1 MSLKQHLL
9 NIAASFADLGIILP
23 LVLGMAV
30 TTGMNT
36 GFILMGLGVFAL
48 VSGLVYRRP
57 IPVQP
62 MKVVAALAIVG
73 QLDQQSVIATGLLLG
88 LMVLLLG
95 MTGWAGQLKKLISS
109 TILLGIQMALAL
121 SLLLTAL
128 PLIEDSL
135 LTALILLGL
144 FIVLKRSFLQPIA
157 FISILAIS
165 LYIHWHSPQSASVP
179 SVEWVVPE
187 FYMPGVEAFL
197 SALQYAFLP
206 QLALTLTNALFLTA
220 ALAHDYYPDDKKN
233 ITENKLALSTGG
245 LNLLLVP
252 FGAVPMCHG
261 AGGLVAYHTA
271 GGRNGLPVIVLGIV
285 LIGGGLLMGS
295 AASWYL
301 SMLPEASFG
310 VLLLITATY
319 MVEPKKLLQASS
331 LSRVNVFLIVGLSVL
346 YSILAGLIAGLLFEY
361 LSKLFSRYR
370 QNQYKK
376 ED

>member
-1 MSLKQHLL
+1 MKQHLL

-23 LVLGMAV
+23 LVLGIAV

-36 GFILMGLGVFAL
+36 GFILIGLGVFAL

-57 IPVQP
+57 IPAQP

-73 QLDQQSVIATGLLLG
+73 QLDQQAVIATGLLLG
-88 LMVLLLG
+88 LAVLLLG
-95 MTGWAGQLKKLISS
+95 ITGWAGQLKKLVSS
-109 TILLGIQMALAL
+109 SILLGIQTALAI

-135 LTALILLGL
+135 LSALILLGI
-144 FIVLKRSFLQPIA
+144 FIVLKKTLFHSIA
-157 FISILAIS
+157 FISVLAVS
-165 LYIHWHSPQSASVP
+165 LYIYWQSPQSASAP
-179 SVEWVVPE
+179 SVEWLMPV
-187 FYMPGVEAFL
+187 FYMPGTEALL
-197 SALQYAFLP
+197 SALQQAFLP

-233 ITENKLALSTGG
+233 ITENKLALSTAC

-271 GGRNGLPVIVLGIV
+271 GGRNGLPVIVLGMV
-285 LIGGGLLMGS
+285 LMGVGLLAGP

-301 SMLPEASFG
+301 TMLPEASFG

-319 MVEPKKLLQASS
+319 MVEPKKLLKESS
-331 LSRVNVFLIVGLSVL
+331 LSRFNILLIAGLTML
-346 YSILAGLIAGLLFEY
+346 HSILAGLAAGLLFEY
-361 LSKLFSRYR
+361 LSRLIRRHRK
-370 QNQYKK
+370 NQLKK

>member
-23 LVLGMAV
+23 LVLGMAF

>member
-23 LVLGMAV
+23 LVLGMAF

-331 LSRVNVFLIVGLSVL
+331 LSRVNVLLIVGLTIL
-346 YSILAGLIAGLLFEY
+346 HSILAGLIAGLLFEY